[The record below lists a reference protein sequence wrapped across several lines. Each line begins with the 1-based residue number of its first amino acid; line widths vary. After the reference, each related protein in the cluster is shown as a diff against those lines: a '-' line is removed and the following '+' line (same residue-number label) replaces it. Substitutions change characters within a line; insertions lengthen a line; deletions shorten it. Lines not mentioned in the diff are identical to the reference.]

1 MFRPHSK
8 SSIPILDLQ
17 SICLC
22 ELNNAWK
29 GNLNTRSIPNQTTG
43 SNKNPID
50 LLLLQKDIYLLPK
63 EKNSWKINNKTL
75 TS

>member
-1 MFRPHSK
+1 VNST
-8 SSIPILDLQ
+8 
-17 SICLC
+17 
-22 ELNNAWK
+22 NAWK

-50 LLLLQKDIYLLPK
+50 LLLLQKAIYLLPK
-63 EKNSWKINNKTL
+63 EKNSWKINKKTL